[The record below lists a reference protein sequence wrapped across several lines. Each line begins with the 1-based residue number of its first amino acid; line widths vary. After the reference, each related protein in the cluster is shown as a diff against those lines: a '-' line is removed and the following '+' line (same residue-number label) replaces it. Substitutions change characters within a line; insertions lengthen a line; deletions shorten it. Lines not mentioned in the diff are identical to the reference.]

1 MVFHLSRRT
10 RKAVAALLA
19 AGVIGGAAAGAA
31 AVTPGGSTHP
41 KPVAAA
47 STSTVPNALTRA
59 ESAAEDIIGFL
70 EQGQP
75 AKSHAEARI
84 LRDLAHGEAADALRQ
99 AGVRPTSIRTFQQQ
113 ADRTARLSLGGA
125 SALRVSLAANGVSRL
140 MPAFYAHYQDR
151 VPAAVLRL
159 DYLDREVQLRSEAGQ
174 AARVDRAVRQLAA
187 SWQQLRPQL
196 VAVGGTQV
204 ATSYDR
210 HVAAL
215 ERGGSATAVQEQA
228 VHGLDI
234 VDQMETV
241 FLK

>member
-1 MVFHLSRRT
+1 MLFHLSGRT

-19 AGVIGGAAAGAA
+19 AGVIGGTAAGAA
-31 AVTPGGSTHP
+31 AVTTGASTHP

-47 STSTVPNALTRA
+47 STSTVPNALMRA
-59 ESAAEDIIGFL
+59 ESAAEDVIGFL
-70 EQGQP
+70 KKGQP

-84 LRDLAHGEAADALRQ
+84 LRDLAHGKAADALLQ
-99 AGVRPTSIRTFQQQ
+99 AGVRPTSIRTFQQR
-113 ADRTARLSLGGA
+113 ADRTARLSFAGA
-125 SALRVSLAANGVSRL
+125 AALRVSLAANGVSRL
-140 MPAFYAHYQDR
+140 MPAFYAHYHDR

-159 DYLDREVQLRSEAGQ
+159 DYLDREVQLRSQAGQ
-174 AARVDRAVRQLAA
+174 PARVDQAVRQLAA

-204 ATSYDR
+204 AANYDQ

-215 ERGGSATAVQEQA
+215 QHGGTATAVQEQA